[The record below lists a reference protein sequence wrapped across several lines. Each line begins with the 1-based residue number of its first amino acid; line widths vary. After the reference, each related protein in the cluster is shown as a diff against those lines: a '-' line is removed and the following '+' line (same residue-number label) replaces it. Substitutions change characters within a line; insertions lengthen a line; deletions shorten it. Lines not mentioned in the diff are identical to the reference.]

1 MSLKTILLSTS
12 IVLSSF
18 SVVLAQKHNPS
29 PVPHSIV
36 WGDTPI
42 ALSQRN
48 LVVKGEKWAD
58 KSAYKKLSDFTLH
71 RQIKSKAFTITIGE
85 VGDKA
90 VARYAK
96 FVPTKPNAYY
106 LKIDGQGAW
115 VVGADEAGT
124 FYGVSTLLDIL
135 SRNEVYPVEIKDA
148 PDVADRGVVEGF
160 YGTPWSFDA
169 RVSMIEAIGESKMNI
184 YIYGPKDDPY
194 HSSPHW
200 RNPYPADEAEK
211 IRRLVEVANQN
222 KVQFV
227 WAIHPGK
234 DIKWNDEDRQ
244 NLLSKFDA
252 MYQKGVRAYAV
263 FFDDISGE
271 GTKAEKQAELLNFL
285 HDNFVAKK
293 GDVAPL
299 IICPTEYNKGWAN
312 VKGGYLRTLGQNL
325 HPSIRIMWT
334 GNTVVADIDVPTMEW
349 INEQIGR
356 KAYIWWNYPVTDYVR
371 DHILLGPVY
380 GNSKEI
386 ADKVSGF
393 VSNPMEHAEASK
405 IAVYSVGDYLWNM
418 KGFDENASWKASL
431 KKVMPRSYEAL
442 EVVGRH
448 NSDLGENGHRYR
460 REESAHIA
468 PIMQKWIA
476 GTATSDERN
485 MIRQEYEKME
495 ESGDIL
501 LHSTDNPSLLKEI
514 GVWLPMFIR
523 VGSIGQEVIA
533 LQDAATKGDKDSF
546 MKHYYRIRTLQ
557 QEMYKIDTGS
567 DLHPHQPGV
576 KSAERVM
583 LPAATTVFAF
593 LVSEYNKKYGTD
605 LKSDQQYL
613 PHKIYTNSPAF
624 EHQPLAFSK
633 RNLSITKK
641 LEYTKLATGE
651 YVGIWLDNIYT
662 IADLHINLGIENWAE
677 GLSFFVGESPE
688 TAQPINLQQHARNK
702 KLFEA
707 KRGEIIKAKVLFI
720 RNNGAEPVEIRL
732 EQFSFVPKS

>member
-1 MSLKTILLSTS
+1 MSLRTVLLSCS
-12 IVLSSF
+12 LLLGSS
-18 SVVLAQKHNPS
+18 SLVWAQKHNPS

-42 ALSQRN
+42 ALSQYN
-48 LVVKGEKWAD
+48 PVAKGEKWAD
-58 KSAYKKLSDFTLH
+58 KSAYGKLLEFTLQ

-85 VGDKA
+85 VGDRA
-90 VARYAK
+90 VSRYAK
-96 FVPTKPNAYY
+96 SVPNKSGAYY
-106 LKIDGQGAW
+106 LKVDRQGAW
-115 VVGADEAGT
+115 VVGADETGT

-135 SRNEVYPVEIKDA
+135 SREEVYPVEIKDA
-148 PDVADRGVVEGF
+148 PDVEDRGVVEGF
-160 YGTPWSFDA
+160 YGTPWSFEA
-169 RVSMIEAIGESKMNI
+169 RMSMIEAIGESKMNI

-200 RNPYPADEAEK
+200 RAPYPADEAEK
-211 IRRLVEVANQN
+211 IRRLVEVANRN

-234 DIKWNDEDRQ
+234 DIKWNEEDRQ

-285 HDNFVAKK
+285 HTNFVAKK

-312 VKGGYLRTLGQNL
+312 VKGGYLKTLGQNL

-418 KGFDENASWKASL
+418 KSFDLQTSWLSSL
-431 KKVMPRSYEAL
+431 RKVMPQSYKAL
-442 EVVGRH
+442 EVVGKH

-460 REESAHIA
+460 REESSHIA
-468 PIMQKWIA
+468 PIMQKWLD
-476 GTATSDERN
+476 GTATPEEREV
-485 MIRQEYEKME
+485 IRAEYEQME

-501 LHSTDNPSLLKEI
+501 LHSTDNPQLLKEI
-514 GVWLPMFIR
+514 GVWLPMFIH
-523 VGSIGQEVIA
+523 VGSLGQEVIA
-533 LQDAATKGDKDSF
+533 LQDAAMKGDRIAF

-557 QEMYKIDTGS
+557 QEMYKIDTGA

-576 KSAERVM
+576 KSAEKVM
-583 LPAATTVFAF
+583 LPAATKLFAA
-593 LVSEYNKKYGTD
+593 LVSQYNKQYGTD

-613 PHKIYTNSPAF
+613 PHKIYTNNPAF
-624 EHQPLAFSK
+624 EHQPLMYSK
-633 RNLSITKK
+633 RNLSIVKK
-641 LEYTKLATGE
+641 LEYTTMAAGD
-651 YVGIWLDNIYT
+651 YVGILLDNLYT
-662 IADLHINLGIENWAE
+662 ITELRLNIGMEDWPE
-677 GLSFFVGESPE
+677 GLTLFAGESVDTVKPVE
-688 TAQPINLQQHARNK
+688 LQQNARNK

-707 KRGEIIKAKVLFI
+707 KRGDVIKAKVIFI
-720 RNNGAEPVEIRL
+720 RNNGTKPVDMRL
-732 EQFSFVPKS
+732 EQFFFTPKN